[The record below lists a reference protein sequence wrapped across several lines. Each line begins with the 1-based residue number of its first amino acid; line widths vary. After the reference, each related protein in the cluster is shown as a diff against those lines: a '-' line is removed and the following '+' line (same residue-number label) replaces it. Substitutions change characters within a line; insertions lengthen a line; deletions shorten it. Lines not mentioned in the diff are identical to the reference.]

1 MCLIVVNIISKLFV
15 YKIIFNRQIV
25 EVYPLEIIHVLVD
38 SFQLC
43 FTLFNLKQELLLLF
57 NNSLKLVLAFFIAA
71 FDNVELVL
79 HILTSQ
85 IVLTDL
91 IFQKV
96 YLWAK
101 HHIHLTILVK
111 F

>member
-1 MCLIVVNIISKLFV
+1 MSLIVVNILSKFFV
-15 YKIIFNRQIV
+15 DSVIFNREIV
-25 EVYPLEIIHVLVD
+25 EVYPLEIIHILVD
-38 SFQLC
+38 SLQLC
-43 FTLFNLKQELLLLF
+43 FTLFNLKQKLLLLF
-57 NNSLKLVLAFFIAA
+57 NDSLQLVLAFFITS
-71 FDNVELVL
+71 FDNVELIL
-79 HILTSQ
+79 HILASQ